1 MARISKRTATLLVI
15 LICVLSVY
23 ATKSL
28 MQQFRKDG
36 STATSARIKG
46 NDHAPIKVTEFID
59 FQCFACAYGAAYL
72 KETIKKHPEAIQV
85 EVKHFPLQMHRHG
98 LSSSRY
104 AECAARQGGFW
115 PFQDMLLARQGNWM
129 RLVDADPA
137 FLRIADDSGLDEKK
151 LEACLKDYTVD
162 EAIEK
167 NKEEG
172 KVLGI
177 KSTPTYFING
187 KMVVGGKSLEEE
199 IKKLLEENGY

>member
-1 MARISKRTATLLVI
+1 MA
-15 LICVLSVY
+15 
-23 ATKSL
+23 
-28 MQQFRKDG
+28 M
-36 STATSARIKG
+36 SARIKG

-72 KETIKKHPEAIQV
+72 KEMIKKHPEAIQV

-104 AECAARQGGFW
+104 AECSARQGGFW

-137 FLRIADDSGLDEKK
+137 FLQIADDSGLDEKK